1 MKNAEKMQSR
11 YNKLNQSCQ
20 PMFKIRN
27 DPRFTRFGKVISWTG
42 LDELPQLLNVLKGEM
57 SMVGPRPLPVK
68 EEKKLEK
75 GFQKIRRSVLP
86 GISSLWIVKG
96 GHNLSYRQWVK
107 LDKQYIDSIS
117 LKTDVEILYQ
127 TARII
132 VCQLIGN

>member
-1 MKNAEKMQSR
+1 M
-11 YNKLNQSCQ
+11 
-20 PMFKIRN
+20 
-27 DPRFTRFGKVISWTG
+27 
-42 LDELPQLLNVLKGEM
+42 
-57 SMVGPRPLPVK
+57 GPRPLPVK

-86 GISSLWIVKG
+86 GISSVWIVKG